1 MSVKEIDNLFSRGLD
16 SMRKGNFQEAE
27 TFFVKAKTLTLELQK
42 K

>member
-1 MSVKEIDNLFSRGLD
+1 MSVKEIDTLFSKGLE

-27 TFFVKAKTLTLELQK
+27 TLFVKAKKMTLELSK

>member
-1 MSVKEIDNLFSRGLD
+1 MSVKEIDTLFSRGLE

-27 TFFVKAKTLTLELQK
+27 SFFVKAKALTVEMTK

>member
-1 MSVKEIDNLFSRGLD
+1 MSVKEIDTLFSKGLE

-27 TFFVKAKTLTLELQK
+27 TLFVKAKTLTLELSK